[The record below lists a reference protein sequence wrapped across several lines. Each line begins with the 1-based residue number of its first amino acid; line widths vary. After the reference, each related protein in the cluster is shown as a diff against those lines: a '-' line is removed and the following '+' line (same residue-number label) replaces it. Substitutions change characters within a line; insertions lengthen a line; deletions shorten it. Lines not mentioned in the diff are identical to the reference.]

1 MFSTTFV
8 VCHACM
14 ACTAHGYFLAYHA
27 PHSNNH
33 FYVSHHVG
41 CVGAICFFTFRGMAW
56 HGMAGRVLTED
67 ELRRV
72 GEFCERHGMT
82 IVSDEIHADLI
93 LDEGLRHISMLA
105 LDNGVR
111 IIAVYILSTL
121 LSIIVRVTTLIIA
134 VLVVTT
140 M

>member
-1 MFSTTFV
+1 
-8 VCHACM
+8 
-14 ACTAHGYFLAYHA
+14 
-27 PHSNNH
+27 
-33 FYVSHHVG
+33 
-41 CVGAICFFTFRGMAW
+41 MAW
-56 HGMAGRVLTED
+56 RGVAGRVLTEE

-72 GEFCERHGMT
+72 GEFCERHDMT

-111 IIAVYILSTL
+111 SRIAYIYSCFYFF
-121 LSIIVRVTTLIIA
+121 VAATTLNF
-134 VLVVTT
+134 VMVVTI